1 MWTIGLLF
9 WGLTFIPVPSMH
21 VIFSYIATG
30 IMWANM
36 IRLGGIVLLK
46 CISFMADSYKNEYK
60 YYGYK
65 IEWGGDTAIKSIDF
79 SLELS
84 TFIGQ
89 MIAYPLL
96 QHSIKNLQAYS
107 NGELKMKKADNN
119 LPNKSNGNDTIF
131 ATESF

>member
-119 LPNKSNGNDTIF
+119 LPNKNNGNDTIF